1 MTLHNEPAHQTP
13 FLPPACLGV
22 MGGGQ
27 LARMFIQAAHQLGY
41 QTAVLDP
48 DPTCPAAALTHHF
61 VHTKYDDPKGLQ
73 HLAELS
79 VAVTTEFE
87 NVPQSC
93 LETLAQTR
101 WVSPPSKAVG
111 VSQDRALEK
120 AAITQAGFEVAPY
133 QVLSDGSQVNEETQK
148 LLPGILKTTRM
159 GYDGKGQQ
167 RLKTLEDLH
176 SALNAA
182 SKGLGSPTFVLEK
195 QLPLLAECSVVIA
208 RSFDDHVVHLP
219 VQLNV
224 HRGGILFSTTVI
236 PNWIDSA
243 LSDELIHASTE
254 LARALNYVG
263 VLCVEFFVLQ
273 NDHTST
279 DPKFHWVINEIA
291 PRPHNSAHHSLN
303 SCSISQFELQV
314 RTLAK
319 LPLTQPTQ
327 HSPCLMLNLMGEM
340 WLRGPSTSNEMR
352 QQTEP
357 PWADIL
363 SLPGTH
369 LHLYGKQEARVG
381 RKMGH
386 LNITALDASTAL
398 QTFNACC
405 KILGVDPGIHKPLMF
420 GAP

>member
-1 MTLHNEPAHQTP
+1 MTPSTDQIASSP

-27 LARMFIQAAHQLGY
+27 LARMFIQAAHQMGY

-48 DPTCPAAALTHHF
+48 DPSSPAAPLTHHF
-61 VHTKYDDPKGLQ
+61 VHAKYDDPNGLK
-73 HLAELS
+73 ELSEVS

-87 NVPQSC
+87 NVPQSS
-93 LETLAQTR
+93 LEALARSR
-101 WVSPPSKAVG
+101 WVSPPAKAVG
-111 VSQDRALEK
+111 ISQDRALEK
-120 AAITQAGFEVAPY
+120 ASITQAGFAVAPY
-133 QVLSDGSQVNEETQK
+133 EILSDRSQVQDQTQQ

-167 RLKTLEDLH
+167 RIKAIDDLNL
-176 SALNAA
+176 ALDEANK
-182 SKGLGSPTFVLEK
+182 SSNSSTFVLEK

-208 RSFDDHVVHLP
+208 RSFDDQVVNLP

-236 PNWIDSA
+236 ANWIDSA
-243 LSDELIHASTE
+243 LCDELIDASTR
-254 LARALNYVG
+254 LARTLNYVG

-273 NDHTST
+273 RADNQSDS
-279 DPKFHWVINEIA
+279 KYQWVINEIA

-319 LPLTQPTQ
+319 LALTQPTQ

-340 WLRGPSTSNEMR
+340 WLKGTSALNETP
-352 QQTEP
+352 QQIEP

-363 SLPGTH
+363 RLPGTH

-386 LNITALDASTAL
+386 LNITSPDASSAL
-398 QTFNACC
+398 KTFDACC
-405 KILGVDPGIHKPLMF
+405 KILGVDPGEHKPLRF
-420 GAP
+420 DVT

>member
-1 MTLHNEPAHQTP
+1 MIPPTALAEFSP
-13 FLPPACLGV
+13 FLAPACLGV

-27 LARMFIQAAHQLGY
+27 LARMFIQAAHQMGY

-48 DPTCPAAALTHHF
+48 DPACPAAALTHHF
-61 VHTKYDDPKGLQ
+61 VRAKYDDTQGLKE
-73 HLAELS
+73 LADLC

-87 NVPQSC
+87 NVPQSS
-93 LETLAQTR
+93 LEALAQSR
-101 WVSPPSKAVG
+101 WVSPPAKAVG
-111 VSQDRALEK
+111 ISQDRALEK
-120 AAITQAGFEVAPY
+120 TSITQAGFDVAPY
-133 QVLSDGSQVNEETQK
+133 QVLSDRSQVHDQTQQ

-167 RLKTLEDLH
+167 RLKTKEDLQR
-176 SALNAA
+176 ALQEA
-182 SKGLGSPTFVLEK
+182 STESPCPTFVLEK

-208 RSFDDHVVHLP
+208 RSFDDQVVNLP

-236 PNWIDSA
+236 PNWIDST
-243 LSDELIHASTE
+243 LSDELIHASTQ

-273 NDHTST
+273 RS
-279 DPKFHWVINEIA
+279 DPHSDTKYQWVINEIA
-291 PRPHNSAHHSLN
+291 PRPHNSGHHSLN

-319 LPLTQPTQ
+319 LALTQPMQ

-340 WLRGPSTSNEMR
+340 WLRGSSDLSETPS
-352 QQTEP
+352 QIEP

-363 SLPGTH
+363 RLPGTH
-369 LHLYGKQEARVG
+369 LHLYGKQEARMG

-386 LNITALDASTAL
+386 LNITSLDVATAL
-398 QTFNACC
+398 ETFDACC
-405 KILGVDPGIHKPLMF
+405 KILGVNPGEHHPLTF
-420 GAP
+420 DVT